1 MTRRQDV
8 LPNSDFL
15 VHFYLVMHL
24 GLTSEDQVFCDS
36 PITVAHKVESAY
48 DFLQVRLGFMKI
60 HQTQKFSVV
69 SAYLYTATT
78 LIFQNC
84 KSAFITSRCFCPLT
98 LRCAN
103 RIWTYSVPFIVLDE
117 LASAY
122 VVKSKKWCG
131 GSAIDIVPR
140 KLFWSLK
147 TVWKV
152 LFL

>member
-1 MTRRQDV
+1 MLPNEYKEGKLQAYRLMCAMMTRRQDV

-48 DFLQVRLGFMKI
+48 DFLQVKLGFMKI

-84 KSAFITSRCFCPLT
+84 KSAFITSLLLFS
-98 LRCAN
+98 
-103 RIWTYSVPFIVLDE
+103 ID
-117 LASAY
+117 LAL
-122 VVKSKKWCG
+122 C
-131 GSAIDIVPR
+131 
-140 KLFWSLK
+140 
-147 TVWKV
+147 
-152 LFL
+152 